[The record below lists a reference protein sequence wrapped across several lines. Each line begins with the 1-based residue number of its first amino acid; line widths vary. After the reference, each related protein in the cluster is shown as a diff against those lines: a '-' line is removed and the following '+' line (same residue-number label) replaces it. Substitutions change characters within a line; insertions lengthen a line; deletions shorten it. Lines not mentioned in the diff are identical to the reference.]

1 MFSWCIA
8 ELQAPNSIVAQV
20 IAKFVARLTGRIREW
35 WINLGEFWQR
45 QAAQCQTLEDFF
57 TILHNEFLGLLVH
70 FTELAR
76 EEFLAMKR
84 CSFERKDL
92 EKHFDRMSKR
102 FYSVND
108 MDDVNIKHTFL
119 NSLSDPLGDENL
131 RMMNLQRITLQ

>member
-76 EEFLAMKR
+76 EEFLAMKH

-92 EKHFDRMSKR
+92 EKHFDRMSK
-102 FYSVND
+102 
-108 MDDVNIKHTFL
+108 
-119 NSLSDPLGDENL
+119 
-131 RMMNLQRITLQ
+131 